1 MNKGDNAMT
10 PSVPLSRRGLG
21 ALGLGAGPLAAAG
34 ARAQGG
40 ADPLPSWREGR
51 SKAAIL
57 DFLRDVTTEGA
68 PGFVPVPERI
78 AVFDNDG
85 TLWCEIPTVQV
96 MFLLDRV
103 KALAPQHP
111 DWATRQPFRA
121 ALEGDE
127 AALHAAGERGIVEL
141 FMATHA
147 GMTTDAF
154 ARIAGDWIRT
164 ARHPKFGRPYTRTI
178 YQPMLEVLA
187 LLRGRGFKTYI
198 VSGGGI
204 ELMRT
209 FTEEVYG
216 VPPEQVIGSAI
227 RTQFRIPPGGKP
239 ELVRLPEVD
248 FVDDGPGKPVG
259 IDKFIGR
266 RPIAAFGNSD
276 GDLQMLQY
284 VTGGPGRRLG
294 LIVHHD
300 DAAREVAY
308 DRQSHFG
315 RLDKALDLA
324 PANGWAV
331 VSMRDEWSRVFPDG

>member
-1 MNKGDNAMT
+1 MT
-10 PSVPLSRRGLG
+10 AFGQLSRRGFG
-21 ALGLGAGPLAAAG
+21 ALGLGTGLFIATRT
-34 ARAQGG
+34 RAQTGT
-40 ADPLPSWREGR
+40 DPLPSWRDGR
-51 SKAAIL
+51 SKTAIL
-57 DFLRDVTTEGA
+57 DFVRAVTTEGSQD
-68 PGFVPVPERI
+68 FVPAAERI

-85 TLWCEIPTVQV
+85 TLWCEIPTVQLV
-96 MFLLDRV
+96 FTLDRV

-127 AALHAAGERGIVEL
+127 AALHAAGERGIIEVL
-141 FMATHA
+141 LATHA
-147 GMTTDAF
+147 GMTTEEF
-154 ARIAGDWIRT
+154 ARIVSDWIRT
-164 ARHPKFGRPYTRTI
+164 ARHPKFQRPYTRTI

-187 LLRGRGFKTYI
+187 LLRSQGFKTYI

-204 ELMRT
+204 ELMRV
-209 FTEEVYG
+209 FSEEVYG
-216 VPPEQVIGSAI
+216 VRPEQVIGSSI
-227 RTQFRIPPGGKP
+227 RTQFRIPQGGKP
-239 ELVRLPEVD
+239 ELIRLPEVD
-248 FVDDGPGKPVG
+248 FIDDGPGKPVA
-259 IDKFIGR
+259 INKFIGR

-284 VTGGPGRRLG
+284 VTAGAGRRFG

-324 PANGWAV
+324 PTNGWTV
-331 VSMRDEWSRVFPDG
+331 TSMREEWSRVFPDG

>member
-1 MNKGDNAMT
+1 MIR
-10 PSVPLSRRGLG
+10 PPLLSRRGLG
-21 ALGLGAGPLAAAG
+21 ILSLGAGLFAAVGARGQAG
-34 ARAQGG
+34 AEL
-40 ADPLPSWREGR
+40 LPSWRQGPSR
-51 SKAAIL
+51 MAIL
-57 DFLRDVTTEGA
+57 NFLREVTMEGS

-85 TLWCEIPTVQV
+85 TLWCEIPTVQM

-127 AALHAAGERGIVEL
+127 ATLHAAGERGIVEL

-147 GMTTDAF
+147 GMTTDEF
-154 ARIAGDWIRT
+154 AGIASDWIRT

-187 LLRGRGFKTYI
+187 LLRGQGFKIYI

-227 RTQFRIPPGGKP
+227 RTRFRIPPGGKP
-239 ELVRLPEVD
+239 ELIRLPEVD

-259 IDKFIGR
+259 INTFIGR

-284 VTGGPGRRLG
+284 VTAGAGRRLG

-300 DAAREVAY
+300 DAAREAAY

-331 VSMRDEWSRVFPDG
+331 VSMRDEWSHVFPDD

>member
-1 MNKGDNAMT
+1 MNRP
-10 PSVPLSRRGLG
+10 PSLSRRGLG
-21 ALGLGAGPLAAAG
+21 SLALGAGLATTAG
-34 ARAQGG
+34 TMAQV
-40 ADPLPSWREGR
+40 ANDPLPSWQEGP
-51 SKAAIL
+51 SKKAIL
-57 DFLRDVTTEGA
+57 DFVRAVTTEGS
-68 PGFVPVPERI
+68 PDFVPLPERI

-96 MFLLDRV
+96 VFLLDRV

-127 AALHAAGERGIVEL
+127 AALHAVGERGIVEL

-147 GMTTDAF
+147 GMPTDEF
-154 ARIAGDWIRT
+154 ARIATDWIRT
-164 ARHPKFGRPYTRTI
+164 ARHPKFGRPYTRTV
-178 YQPMLEVLA
+178 YQPMLEVLV

-239 ELVRLPEVD
+239 ELIRLPEVD

-259 IDKFIGR
+259 INKFIGR

-284 VTGGPGRRLG
+284 VTAEGGRRFG

-308 DRQSHFG
+308 DRKSSFG

-324 PANGWAV
+324 PKAGWSV
-331 VSMRDEWSRVFPDG
+331 VSMRDEWKRIFPDD

>member
-1 MNKGDNAMT
+1 MT
-10 PSVPLSRRGLG
+10 AFGQLSRRGFG
-21 ALGLGAGPLAAAG
+21 ALGLGTGLFIATKP
-34 ARAQGG
+34 RAQTG
-40 ADPLPSWREGR
+40 ADPLPSWRDGR
-51 SKAAIL
+51 SKTAIL
-57 DFLRDVTTEGA
+57 DFVRAVTTEGSQD
-68 PGFVPVPERI
+68 FVPVAERI

-85 TLWCEIPTVQV
+85 TLWCEIPTVQLV
-96 MFLLDRV
+96 FTLDRV

-127 AALHAAGERGIVEL
+127 AALHAAGERGIIEVL
-141 FMATHA
+141 MATHA
-147 GMTTDAF
+147 GMTTEEF
-154 ARIAGDWIRT
+154 ARIVSEWIKT
-164 ARHPKFGRPYTRTI
+164 ARHPKFQRPYTRTI

-187 LLRGRGFKTYI
+187 LLRSQGFKNYI

-204 ELMRT
+204 ELMRV

-216 VPPEQVIGSAI
+216 VPPEQVIGSSI

-239 ELVRLPEVD
+239 ELIRLPEVD

-259 IDKFIGR
+259 INKFIGR

-284 VTGGPGRRLG
+284 VTAGAGRRFG

-324 PANGWAV
+324 PANGWTV
-331 VSMRDEWSRVFPDG
+331 TSMREEWSRVFPDG

>member
-1 MNKGDNAMT
+1 MT
-10 PSVPLSRRGLG
+10 AFGQLSRRGFG
-21 ALGLGAGPLAAAG
+21 TLGLGTGLFIATKT
-34 ARAQGG
+34 RAQTGT
-40 ADPLPSWREGR
+40 DPLPSWRDGR
-51 SKAAIL
+51 SKTAIL
-57 DFLRDVTTEGA
+57 DFVRAVTTEGSQD
-68 PGFVPVPERI
+68 FVPVAERI

-85 TLWCEIPTVQV
+85 TLWCEIPTVQLV
-96 MFLLDRV
+96 FTLDRV

-121 ALEGDE
+121 ALEGD
-127 AALHAAGERGIVEL
+127 AAGLHAAGERGIIEL
-141 FMATHA
+141 LMATHA
-147 GMTTDAF
+147 GMTTEEF
-154 ARIAGDWIRT
+154 ARIVSDWIRT
-164 ARHPKFGRPYTRTI
+164 ARHPKFQRPYMRTI

-187 LLRGRGFKTYI
+187 LLRSQGFKTYI

-204 ELMRT
+204 ELMRV

-216 VPPEQVIGSAI
+216 VPPEQVIGSSI

-239 ELVRLPEVD
+239 ELIRLPEVD

-259 IDKFIGR
+259 INKFIGR

-284 VTGGPGRRLG
+284 VTAGAGRRFG

-324 PANGWAV
+324 PTNAWTV
-331 VSMRDEWSRVFPDG
+331 TSMREEWSRVFPDG